1 MYPQRAAKTS
11 ARAYAIVPGV
21 TRERPMRRIFG
32 LIVGVASL
40 AGAYSAGVVTFLTEA
55 YRRIGVAIEAHPYPP
70 GRSVELAN
78 RGEVDAEAA
87 RVPDAMGGMGQLIA
101 VPEPLGRGD
110 AYVYTTGAQLPVDG
124 WESLRGLRLCVM
136 VGDLITMKRTETMT
150 REISHDGASQFRMLA
165 KGRCEAAI
173 SDGAAWLMIDR
184 QHLGHFRMMEK
195 PLQSFPIYHYVNRR
209 HSDLV
214 QPLAEAFR
222 ALKSEGFSD
231 ALLAPYLTQVRES
244 QARNAIAP

>member
-1 MYPQRAAKTS
+1 
-11 ARAYAIVPGV
+11 
-21 TRERPMRRIFG
+21 MRRIFG
-32 LIVGVASL
+32 LIVGVAWL
-40 AGAYSAGVVTFLTEA
+40 AGAQAAETQPYVVAYSETHPYSAGVITFLTEA
-55 YRRIGVAIEAHPYPP
+55 YRRIGVTIAAHPYPP

-78 RGEVDAEAA
+78 RGEVDAEAT
-87 RVPDAMGGMGQLIA
+87 RVPDAMGEMSELIA
-101 VPEPLGRGD
+101 VPEPLGRG
-110 AYVYTTGAQLPVDG
+110 ATYVYTTGAPAPVDG

-165 KGRCEAAI
+165 KGRCQAAI

-184 QHLGHFRMMEK
+184 QHLGHFRMIEK

-209 HSDLV
+209 HADLV

-222 ALKSEGFSD
+222 ALKAEGLAD
-231 ALLAPYLTQVRES
+231 TVLAPYLAEIRDS